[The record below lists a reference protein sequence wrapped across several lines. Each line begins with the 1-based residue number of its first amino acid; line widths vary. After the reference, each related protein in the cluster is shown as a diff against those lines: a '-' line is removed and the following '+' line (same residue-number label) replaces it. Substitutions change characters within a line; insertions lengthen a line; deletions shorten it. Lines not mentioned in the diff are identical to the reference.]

1 MRPAIASVPLHT
13 NSELSYAAARPGLLA
28 APHAMPFNAIE
39 SSRYESA
46 SMFRISP
53 FGEQSLTIVA
63 ARFDDCG
70 SAERAAH
77 AVRHALR
84 AGDRVDVVG
93 PRDPTLALKLEP
105 EPHGIAGTAIRSH
118 LLLGAAGSV
127 IGAGVAIVAL
137 ALTRFGAEDVAL
149 PLLALAIVLGLFLG
163 TIVAGCVTLRPDH
176 DVVIDQVS
184 DWVRRYKWA
193 VVAHPVGARR
203 VRTALAA
210 LQGAGARPIRS
221 L

>member
-1 MRPAIASVPLHT
+1 
-13 NSELSYAAARPGLLA
+13 
-28 APHAMPFNAIE
+28 
-39 SSRYESA
+39 
-46 SMFRISP
+46 MFRISP

-93 PRDPTLALKLEP
+93 PRDPTFALKLEP
-105 EPHGIAGTAIRSH
+105 ESHGIADTAIRSH
-118 LLLGAAGSV
+118 LLLGAAGSA
-127 IGAGVAIVAL
+127 IGAGVAIV

-176 DVVIDQVS
+176 DVVIDRVAG
-184 DWVRRYKWA
+184 WVRRYKWA

-203 VRTALAA
+203 VRTTLAA
-210 LQGAGARPIRS
+210 LRGAGARPIRS